1 MNLYFIYIFIFIIFN
16 CICGINSVKIK
27 AISYAYS
34 ERLNLLT
41 PIVDEF
47 NKYSKKQN
55 LDIQIEL
62 TILAPENSTSSIDDY
77 ASIVG
82 TLLARQST
90 KYDLIFYYA
99 SFSEVYGEHF
109 VPLNGLI
116 SEEHINMFD
125 KNIISKTCTWNKKVI
140 GLPFTIELSVLYSNK
155 KLLDKYGEKV
165 PKTWDELI
173 KTSKY
178 IMEEE
183 KKLNNTDII
192 SYNGLFSEG
201 DYGILSIYELITSF
215 RKSNADLYPGIESDS
230 AQNAIKMIKIL
241 KNEIGSDSQFL
252 MEDDDTR
259 ERIISGKALFLKFWY
274 YEHNPDYT
282 TSNIP
287 GEKAGISG
295 SVAGGYNI
303 AINRYSS
310 AENQKA
316 AIEALKFITSKDTQ
330 KKFVISKNIYSAIN
344 SLYDDEEACSL
355 INCNIYKNAQ
365 PLPVLD
371 FELKIDN
378 IPLYIINF
386 KKYIYEYVY
395 NDADLSDVI
404 KKIEDLTKY
413 YHFSVIGGDSILG
426 PIFFVI
432 ISIIVVIMSVSHVF
446 IFHDKFK
453 PQFEILSNWFWTLS
467 LLGSIIMMCSVYTLY
482 GDGSEF
488 KCKIRIPIIYFGHA
502 MSLIPVVYILIINFP
517 EENKISNWFKNNKYI
532 FTGIVVFIEFSLNFT
547 LLFSPY
553 HIEIF
558 TYNGENFQKCVNY
571 ESFGAIFNFLSIFC
585 IMGSIITI
593 SILLFVDWNVETL
606 RNERRFITALIA
618 VDIISIIVF
627 NVFASIEIKSYLL
640 YNIIF
645 TINVILF
652 SVTNYLLIYIKRVI
666 IVLCKNKDEDFNEIE
681 YIKKNRIFNNFDSS
695 SLSKESKGSRETR
708 GSFQSQSQTHRRA
721 SDISNALI
729 SYHYKVSNSN
739 RISKITENKQLDL

>member
-16 CICGINSVKIK
+16 CIFFFTLQVGINSVKIK

-192 SYNGLFSEG
+192 SYNGL
-201 DYGILSIYELITSF
+201 
-215 RKSNADLYPGIESDS
+215 KSNADLYPGIESDS

-287 GEKAGISG
+287 GEKAG
-295 SVAGGYNI
+295 
-303 AINRYSS
+303 YS
-310 AENQKA
+310 
-316 AIEALKFITSKDTQ
+316 

-432 ISIIVVIMSVSHVF
+432 ISIIVVIMSVSH
-446 IFHDKFK
+446 
-453 PQFEILSNWFWTLS
+453 
-467 LLGSIIMMCSVYTLY
+467 
-482 GDGSEF
+482 
-488 KCKIRIPIIYFGHA
+488 KIKYQIG
-502 MSLIPVVYILIINFP
+502 L
-517 EENKISNWFKNNKYI
+517 KNNKYI

-618 VDIISIIVF
+618 VDIISII
-627 NVFASIEIKSYLL
+627 SYLL

-695 SLSKESKGSRETR
+695 SLSKEVKEVEKREVVFNLKVKR
-708 GSFQSQSQTHRRA
+708 IEEH
-721 SDISNALI
+721 LI
-729 SYHYKVSNSN
+729 YLMH
-739 RISKITENKQLDL
+739 